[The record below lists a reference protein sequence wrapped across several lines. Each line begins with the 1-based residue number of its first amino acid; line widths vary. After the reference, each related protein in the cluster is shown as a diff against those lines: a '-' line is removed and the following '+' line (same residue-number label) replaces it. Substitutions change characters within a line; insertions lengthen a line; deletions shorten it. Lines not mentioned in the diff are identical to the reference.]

1 MSESLTKSVSKPI
14 NSQIREITDSDLI
27 ALGELLDQS
36 FIPKG
41 GSHYFDDFPVWKL
54 RCSSEMKRLG
64 VFDSSGVLLA
74 SASCRL
80 AQVRVVGIPERT
92 PIAIIGAVATSEAAR
107 GHGFASQLVEALAK
121 WADSRGA
128 WMAVL
133 WASQYEMYH
142 RIGFDLFGEQ
152 SRVLVG
158 DLPFVENS
166 LTVPI
171 HHGWNPNL
179 MRHFLIRTEGVV
191 HSASDSEW
199 ISKHK
204 NVQWIWSGDPER
216 PSAFLAYNR
225 GIDLP
230 EMIHEWGG
238 QRDAIKPLI
247 STVAKAQPNLQ
258 ILLHPCHK
266 WILELTP
273 YQLHTEHLGMV
284 KVFSRMK
291 TNPLFAQFSRLSD
304 SEWISTVLGS
314 PENSAFLPIW
324 FWGLDCA

>member
-1 MSESLTKSVSKPI
+1 MSESGIKPLST
-14 NSQIREITDSDLI
+14 NAHTIREVSDSDLP
-27 ALGELLDQS
+27 ALGQLLDQS

-41 GSHYFDDFPVWKL
+41 GSHYFDDFPVWKIGP
-54 RCSSEMKRLG
+54 SAEMQRLG
-64 VFDSSGVLLA
+64 AFDQSGKLVA

-80 AQVRVVGIPERT
+80 ASIRVVGITERI
-92 PIAIIGAVATSEAAR
+92 PIAIIGAVATSETAR
-107 GHGFASQLVEALAK
+107 GQGLASCLVEELTR
-121 WADSRGA
+121 WADTKGA

-142 RIGFDLFGEQ
+142 RLGFDLFGEQ

-158 DLPFVENS
+158 DLPFVSETLS
-166 LTVPI
+166 VPI

-191 HSASDSEW
+191 HSASDEAW
-199 ISKHK
+199 ISQHK
-204 NVQWIWSGDPER
+204 NVQWVWSGDPSR

-247 STVAKAQPNLQ
+247 ATVAQAQPKLQ
-258 ILLHPCHK
+258 MLLHPCHK

-284 KVFSRMK
+284 KVFSRMRSHA
-291 TNPLFAQFSRLSD
+291 LFSQFSTLSE
-304 SEWISTVLGS
+304 SEWITSVLGS
-314 PENSAFLPIW
+314 PESAAFLPIW

>member
-1 MSESLTKSVSKPI
+1 MALNTHI
-14 NSQIREITDSDLI
+14 YREIADSDLPE
-27 ALGELLDQS
+27 LSKLLDQA

-41 GSHYFDDFPVWKL
+41 GSHYFDDFPIWKL
-54 RCSSEMKRLG
+54 GCSSEMRRLG
-64 VFDSSGVLLA
+64 VFDSKGSLLA
-74 SASCRL
+74 TASCRL
-80 AQVRVVGIPERT
+80 ANIRIVGVPERA
-92 PIAIIGAVATSEAAR
+92 PIAIIGAVATNESAR
-107 GHGFASQLVEALAK
+107 GQGLATQLVDELSH

-158 DLPFVENS
+158 DLPFVENTIS
-166 LTVPI
+166 VPI

-179 MRHFLIRTEGVV
+179 MRHFLIRTEGIV
-191 HSASDSEW
+191 HSASDEAW
-199 ISKHK
+199 ISQHK
-204 NVQWIWSGDPER
+204 NVQWVWSGDPER

-247 STVAKAQPNLQ
+247 ATVAKAQPGLQ

-266 WILELTP
+266 WVLELTP

-284 KVFSRMK
+284 KIFDRMK
-291 TNPLFAQFSRLSD
+291 SNPLFDQFKTLTEK
-304 SEWISTVLGS
+304 EWITNVLGS
-314 PENSAFLPIW
+314 PENAAFLPLW